1 VNIPYR
7 QVTTPEEVVYEE
19 KKCVELGWQYRQLAT
34 GHDAPIIAIN
44 ELTKLLLEFI

>member
-7 QVTTPEEVVYEE
+7 QVTAPKDVVNEE

-34 GHDAPIIAIN
+34 GHYALIIAPN
-44 ELTKLLLEFI
+44 ELTK